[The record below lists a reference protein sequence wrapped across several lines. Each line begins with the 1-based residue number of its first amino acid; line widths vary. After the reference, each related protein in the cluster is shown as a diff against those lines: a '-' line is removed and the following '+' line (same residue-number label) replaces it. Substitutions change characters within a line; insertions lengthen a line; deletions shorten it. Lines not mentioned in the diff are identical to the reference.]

1 MPQVGGKHFPYT
13 EAGYKAAD
21 AAKKRMGHKD
31 YRKGGL
37 FYKTGGLEKGA
48 KGAKISQLA
57 TATRNLAST
66 QKPNPAHARWLKRKA
81 SVRNQFPNT
90 PDGNRRLR
98 QAIGPKPS
106 KTK

>member
-1 MPQVGGKHFPYT
+1 MPEVGGKHFPYT
-13 EAGYKAAD
+13 KAGYKAAD

-37 FYKTGGLEKGA
+37 FYAGGGFGASKLISGMAKAVDTGQGV
-48 KGAKISQLA
+48 
-57 TATRNLAST
+57 ST

-81 SVRNQFPNT
+81 KLRNMFPNT
-90 PDGNRRLR
+90 PDGNRRLGK
-98 QAIGPKPS
+98 AVGKEPS